1 MSDINP
7 IKQAPVQGMTGLSG
21 GPASLLLTPPI
32 PLVPA
37 YVDEVFATDTWFG
50 NYDVSP
56 AAITINNGIDLSGEG
71 GLVWTKNRNYANGHQ
86 LFDTERG
93 AGASLCTNIQN
104 NEGNNP
110 RFSAFT
116 STGFNIA
123 AGTWGTDNLNGDSDH
138 SFCSWTFRK
147 QKGFFDIQEWTGNN
161 TARDISHSLGS
172 VPGMIIIKA
181 KNKYNTDWIVYHV
194 STGNQAYGKLNGNA
208 AFTTSDSTV
217 WDSTTPTATSFRVG
231 ASSLTNDGSSN
242 PAANYIAYI
251 FANNETGFGDDVDQS
266 IIKCGSYT
274 GNGNATGPV
283 VNLGWEPQFILFKNK
298 DGGNNWGMHDTTR
311 GIFNGGNDPYIMPDG
326 SAVEDA
332 GYDAF
337 DLSATGFQLVTANSF
352 WNTSGN
358 DYIYMAIRKPD
369 GYVSK
374 LPTANTQIFSLGAV
388 STSATLGPSISTT
401 FRPDLV
407 FTKRKDT
414 SASWEIGTR
423 MTGTKVFNFDTDQDE
438 TTQSNFTWDYSTGAY
453 KNNSNS
459 DLFAWATKLGRHCDI
474 VQYVGTG
481 SNQNITHSL
490 GSVPKAIIIK
500 PRDAGANNCDDIV
513 YHFGSINTADSKNAA
528 HRHYGIDSGW
538 FADDSTVFN
547 DTLPTSTVFTVGSSS
562 KTNTS
567 GVKYTAILFQD
578 VEGLIKVGSCNY
590 DGNGNTAVAQN
601 CGFSPRC
608 VMGIGGGYY
617 LQQGYVIDTVRGAL
631 PPAGSL
637 IGEYILTSTS
647 TTTTTWTAPTG
658 VTSVSILAIGAGG
671 STGQTANGAGGG
683 GLGYKNSV
691 TVVPGTSY
699 AIQVAGKV
707 AAGTPGGTGD
717 DTWFKDAGGTIIVKG
732 GGGGGAGSSTG
743 GTYTGDGGGNGGAGG
758 AGGTGWGSRGGGGGG
773 GAGGYSGNGG
783 AGGAGT
789 GQNTGSAGSGGGAG
803 GGASG
808 YTGSYTNGRAG
819 GGVGL
824 YGEGSSGAGGQFVQ
838 SGNNNYPQEGEPG
851 SGGENNGVYN
861 GGDYGGAGASGFK
874 AQPNWYSGSESGQGA
889 LRIIWDNVSTP
900 AFPSTNV
907 QDRISDKLLRLGHST
922 QTTDQEI
929 LSMTNTGFQLK
940 GSLLQTNNNYRYNY
954 IAFK

>member
-32 PLVPA
+32 PAVPA
-37 YVDEVFATDTWFG
+37 YVDEVFATDTWWG

-56 AAITINNGIDLSGEG
+56 AAITINNGIDISGEG

-93 AGASLCTNIQN
+93 AGASLCTNITN
-104 NEGNNP
+104 NEGSNP
-110 RFSAFT
+110 RFSGFT

-123 AGTWGTDNLNGDSDH
+123 AGTWGTDSLNGDSDH

-147 QKGFFDIQEWTGNN
+147 QKGFFDIQQWTGNN
-161 TARDISHSLGS
+161 TARNIAHSLGS

-181 KNKYNTDWIVYHV
+181 KNKYGTDWIVYHV
-194 STGNQAYGKLNGNA
+194 STGNQAYGKFNVNS

-242 PAANYIAYI
+242 PAAQYIAYI
-251 FANNETGFGDDVDQS
+251 FANDKTAFGDDVDQS

-298 DGGNNWGMHDTTR
+298 DGANNWGMHDTTR
-311 GIFNGGNDPYIMPDG
+311 GIFHGGNDPYIMPDELT
-326 SAVEDA
+326 VEDA

-337 DLSATGFQLVTANSF
+337 DLSATGFQVVTANSF

-374 LPTANTQIFSLGAV
+374 LPTAGTQIFSLGAV
-388 STSATLGPSISTT
+388 STSATLGPSISTG

-423 MTGTKVFNFDTDQDE
+423 MNGTKVFNLDDDQNE

-459 DLFAWATKLGRHCDI
+459 DLFAWSTKLGRHCDI

-481 SNQNITHSL
+481 SNQNISHSL
-490 GSVPKAIIIK
+490 GSVPKAILIR
-500 PRDAGANNCDDIV
+500 PRDAGASTCDDV
-513 YHFGSINTADSKNAA
+513 NYHFGNINTADSKNAA

-538 FADDSTVFN
+538 YADDSTVFN
-547 DTLPTSTVFTVGSSS
+547 DTLPTSTVFTVGTSS

-567 GVKYTAILFQD
+567 GVNYTAILFQD
-578 VEGLIKVGSCNY
+578 VEGLIKIGSCNY
-590 DGNGNTAVAQN
+590 DGNGNTAVAQD

-608 VMGIGGGYY
+608 VMGIGGGSYPAA
-617 LQQGYVIDTVRGAL
+617 GYVIDTVRGAL
-631 PPAGSL
+631 PPAGSA
-637 IGEYILTSTS
+637 IGELLKTYPSGVG
-647 TTTTTWTAPTG
+647 TWTAPTG
-658 VTSVSILAIGAGG
+658 VTSISVLCIGAGG
-671 STGQTANGAGGG
+671 ASGSSRNGPGGG
-683 GLGYKNSV
+683 GLGWKNNI

-699 AIQVAGKV
+699 EFFVPDQKPAG
-707 AAGTPGGTGD
+707 ATGGTGD
-717 DTWFKDAGGTIIVKG
+717 DAYFKNASGTIIVKG
-732 GGGGGAGSSTG
+732 GGGGGAGSTAG
-743 GTYTGDGGGNGGAGG
+743 GTYTGDGGGNGGT
-758 AGGTGWGSRGGGGGG
+758 GGTGETGWGQSKRGGGAG

-783 AGGAGT
+783 NGGSPT
-789 GQNTGSAGSGGGAG
+789 GTGSAGSGGGGG
-803 GGASG
+803 GGAGGNGGHSG
-808 YTGSYTNGRAG
+808 YTNGRAG
-819 GGVGL
+819 GGVGY
-824 YGEGSSGAGGQFVQ
+824 YGEGASGAGGQFVQ
-838 SGNNNYPQEGEPG
+838 SGGTQYPQEGEPG
-851 SGGENNGVYN
+851 SGGNNNGVYN
-861 GGDYGGAGASGFK
+861 GGTYGGGGASGVK
-874 AQPNWYSGSESGQGA
+874 ISNNNYDGSQSGRG
-889 LRIIWDNVSTP
+889 LIRIIWDNVSAPT
-900 AFPSTNV
+900 FPSTNV
-907 QDRISDKLLRLGHST
+907 GDRVKDKLLRLSAAAAT
-922 QTTDQEI
+922 SDVEI
-929 LSMTNTGFQLK
+929 LTLTSDGFKLE
-940 GSLLQTNNNYRYNY
+940 GTLQTSNVYRYNY